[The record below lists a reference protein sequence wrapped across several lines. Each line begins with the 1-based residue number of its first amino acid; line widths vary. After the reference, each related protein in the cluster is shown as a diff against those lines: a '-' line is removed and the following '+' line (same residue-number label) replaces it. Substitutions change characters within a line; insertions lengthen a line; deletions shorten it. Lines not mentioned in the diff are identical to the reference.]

1 VERGDRRE
9 DVVLGSKVGEK
20 EIMGRREDFKWP
32 VFSFFSWGQAPKPPS
47 SLRSKKRT
55 ASTAVAPGGP
65 AERHSPLVLFPS
77 LFEQKNR

>member
-1 VERGDRRE
+1 M
-9 DVVLGSKVGEK
+9 VVVWGEGGMVYGEVKEGK
-20 EIMGRREDFKWP
+20 EIRGRREDCKWP

-65 AERHSPLVLFPS
+65 AERHLPPILFPS
-77 LFEQKNR
+77 LFEQ